1 MVKVQ
6 DGRCGMCAHFGEK
19 NPGDAQ
25 RLVQIR
31 VRGEAPEDLLEPC
44 GHPGH
49 EGLHLRVSVL
59 GACDGFTP
67 ATS

>member
-67 ATS
+67 ASS